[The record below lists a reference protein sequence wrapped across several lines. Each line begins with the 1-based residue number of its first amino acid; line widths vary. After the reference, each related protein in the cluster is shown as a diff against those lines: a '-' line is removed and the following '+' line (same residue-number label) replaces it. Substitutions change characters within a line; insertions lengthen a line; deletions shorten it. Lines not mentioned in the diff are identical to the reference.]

1 MTASAVITAE
11 EAVAHVRSGDTVMV
25 GGFGLVGA
33 PLTLI
38 DALVDHSDATDLT
51 IVSNNIG
58 EPGRGLGKLL
68 RQGRIR
74 RGISSYFT
82 SNPEAVAAVNAGEIE
97 ATLVPQGTF
106 AEAIRAGG
114 AGIAGFYTAVGAGTL
129 LAEGKEERLIG
140 GVLHVLEEPIRA
152 DVALVYAARADTLG
166 NLWYRR
172 TARNFNPLMATA
184 ATVTIAEAGE
194 VVPVGGD
201 RARVGR
207 DPAPVRRLPGG
218 ETMRSDVKSR
228 IAERAARELRP
239 GEIVNLGIGIPN
251 LIPGFLGADSRV
263 VLHTENGLLG
273 VGPRPGED
281 ELDPDLIDAA
291 KQPITALPG
300 ASYFDSAESFA
311 MIRGGHIDV
320 AVLGALEVSAAGD
333 IANWAVPG
341 KDVLGVGGAMDL
353 VVGARRVIVTM
364 TATSSRG
371 EPKVVAECTY
381 PLTAAGAVDVII
393 TELSVFRLQDGEL
406 RLTELLDGA
415 TLDDVAAVTT
425 APFVVSLEESH
436 AR

>member
-1 MTASAVITAE
+1 M
-11 EAVAHVRSGDTVMV
+11 SGD
-25 GGFGLVGA
+25 L
-33 PLTLI
+33 
-38 DALVDHSDATDLT
+38 
-51 IVSNNIG
+51 
-58 EPGRGLGKLL
+58 
-68 RQGRIR
+68 
-74 RGISSYFT
+74 
-82 SNPEAVAAVNAGEIE
+82 
-97 ATLVPQGTF
+97 
-106 AEAIRAGG
+106 
-114 AGIAGFYTAVGAGTL
+114 
-129 LAEGKEERLIG
+129 
-140 GVLHVLEEPIRA
+140 
-152 DVALVYAARADTLG
+152 
-166 NLWYRR
+166 
-172 TARNFNPLMATA
+172 
-184 ATVTIAEAGE
+184 
-194 VVPVGGD
+194 
-201 RARVGR
+201 
-207 DPAPVRRLPGG
+207 
-218 ETMRSDVKSR
+218 KSR

-273 VGPRPGED
+273 VGPRPGEE

-320 AVLGALEVSAAGD
+320 AVLGALEVSARGD

-371 EPKVVAECTY
+371 EPKVVAECSY

-393 TELSVFRLQDGEL
+393 TELSVFRLRDGEL
-406 RLTELLDGA
+406 HLTELLDGV

-425 APFVVSLEESH
+425 APFIVSLEESH